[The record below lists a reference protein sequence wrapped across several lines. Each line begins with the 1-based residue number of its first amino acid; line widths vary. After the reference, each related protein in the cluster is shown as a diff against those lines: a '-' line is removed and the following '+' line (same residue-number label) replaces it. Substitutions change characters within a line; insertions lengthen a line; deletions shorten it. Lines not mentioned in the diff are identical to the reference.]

1 MSADEQL
8 VRMANDIGNF
18 FRSQPN
24 REEAVA
30 GIANHVKSYWTLRMR
45 EKIAPYVKDDG
56 SALDELPRAALRRLL
71 EQSMPK
77 PEQPPGGD
85 AG

>member
-8 VRMANDIGNF
+8 VRMANDIGDF
-18 FRSQPN
+18 FRSRPN

-30 GIANHVKSYWTLRMR
+30 GIANHVKSYWTRRMR
-45 EKIAPYVKDDG
+45 EKIVPYVKDDG

-71 EQSMPK
+71 EQSTPK
-77 PEQPPGGD
+77 PDQPPGGD